1 MSASS
6 ASRVAPRQAIGAPP
20 WAADGVEARPLAEL
34 LPYAANARVHSA
46 EQVRQIAA
54 SITEYGFVNPVI
66 VDERGEIIAG
76 HGRVMAARSLGLDTV
91 PVIVRPG
98 LTETQKRGLRLADN
112 KIALNSTW
120 DETLLAKELAALG
133 EEGALDLSLTG
144 FKQNEIED
152 LMAFAEDQ
160 AGDADAGSGQAG
172 GVPKSM
178 VRTAEINPTFWI
190 SVEGPFAS
198 QAEASSTASPAAA
211 RSGSASGVGRRA
223 TSGSR
228 RSLRRCCAIR
238 RRSTTPRA

>member
-1 MSASS
+1 MPSSTARASAP
-6 ASRVAPRQAIGAPP
+6 AQTIGAPP
-20 WAADGVEARPLAEL
+20 WAADEVEARPLAEL

-46 EQVRQIAA
+46 EQVQQIAA

-66 VDERGEIIAG
+66 VDEKGEIIAG
-76 HGRVMAARSLGLDTV
+76 HGRVMAARRLNLATV

-98 LTETQKRGLRLADN
+98 LTDLQKRGLRLADN
-112 KIALNSTW
+112 KIALNSAW
-120 DETLLAKELAALG
+120 DETMLAKELAALG
-133 EEGALDLSLTG
+133 QESFNLGLTG

-160 AGDADAGSGQAG
+160 AGDADGGQAN

-198 QAEASSTASPAAA
+198 QAEALHAIKALSAIPGVQVASNLN
-211 RSGSASGVGRRA
+211 GVTNGKA
-223 TSGSR
+223 
-228 RSLRRCCAIR
+228 
-238 RRSTTPRA
+238 